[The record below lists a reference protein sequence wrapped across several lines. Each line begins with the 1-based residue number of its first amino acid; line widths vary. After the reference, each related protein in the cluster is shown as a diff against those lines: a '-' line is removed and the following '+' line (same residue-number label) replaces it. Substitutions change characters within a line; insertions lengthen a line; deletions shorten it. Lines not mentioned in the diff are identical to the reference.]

1 MRRVR
6 SMVAG
11 AALLATMTGAPAVDA
26 ATGRCPQWE
35 ATLVAGAPRGGW
47 DVRRMSAIAWRESRC
62 QPDAVNRR
70 GGDSGLLQIHPVSW
84 PWLSKS
90 LGVTVNRTWLLNPVN
105 NVAAAARLCEFWR
118 RAGRSCYQPWAV
130 R

>member
-6 SMVAG
+6 RVAVAIALVAG
-11 AALLATMTGAPAVDA
+11 SFGAAPVSA
-26 ATGRCPQWE
+26 ASGRCPQWE
-35 ATLVAGAPRGGW
+35 GILAAHAPRGGW
-47 DVRRMSAIAWRESRC
+47 DVRRMSGLAWRESRC
-62 QPDAVNRR
+62 QAGAVNKR

-84 PWLSKS
+84 PWLSGS
-90 LGVTVNRTWLLNPVN
+90 LGVAVNRSWLLDPVN
-105 NVAAAARLCEFWR
+105 NVRAAARLCEFWR